1 MRIGLRI
8 DVDTFRG
15 TRLGVPN
22 ICRPLEKHCRNDS
35 ISTFLVLLVFV
46 SLLFLVGLEK
56 RHLWDAD
63 EPRVAGIS
71 AEMARTKDLVVPRLN
86 GRPFIEKPP
95 LYFWA
100 ASTAFRLFGENT
112 YVARLISALSATF
125 CVVIIFLL
133 ALSMNFSTRGAFM
146 SGFVLAT
153 SAGFWSLGRTCLIDM
168 TLCLFITAAMASFY
182 QVVRSARGRVLWY
195 IIFVFSMGCAVL
207 TKGLIGLAIP
217 VSAIVVWLILEKE
230 FSWRRWFALLTCIIL
245 CCIPYLVWLWLLYI
259 DMGKDAVY
267 ETFWINNFRR
277 FIGKY
282 PQHLAPFYYYLTKF
296 PAKFLPW
303 TFFLPLAGFLVIR
316 QARKRDKT
324 NPSIFIL
331 IWFAVPFVMLS
342 VAAAKRGLYLLPIYP
357 AASLAVGYT
366 VDMVLSDKDKQT
378 AWFDIPSSILAG
390 IAVITPLVFLG
401 FCFYFHQPFIIQALF
416 SIPGTILGL
425 WAYHLLTKKDMNR
438 FFQMLV
444 PAFLLIFLSFDMA
457 ILPSFNPKE
466 SFEPLFKY
474 ANDLR
479 SEGAQLGIL
488 LPTECLDGA
497 AAFYLGECIPRFE
510 NLEAAQEFLN
520 SGKEKMVITREENIE
535 KDQDICI
542 INSFNIDNK
551 NVIIFA
557 AKTFAKDKQ

>member
-1 MRIGLRI
+1 MKFDLRV
-8 DVDTFRG
+8 DLDTFRG
-15 TRLGVPN
+15 TWLRVSKVCRLM
-22 ICRPLEKHCRNDS
+22 EKNCRNDS
-35 ISTFLVLLVFV
+35 ILTFLVLLVFAG
-46 SLLFLVGLEK
+46 LLFLVGLEK
-56 RHLWDAD
+56 RHLWDTD

-112 YVARLISALSATF
+112 YVARLISALSAIL

-153 SAGFWSLGRTCLIDM
+153 SAGFWSIGRTCLIDM

-182 QVVRSARGRVLWY
+182 QVVRSEQGRIFWY

-207 TKGLIGLAIP
+207 TKGLVGLAIP
-217 VSAIVVWLILEKE
+217 VSAIVVWLILEKD
-230 FSWRRWFALLTCIIL
+230 FSLRRWFALLSCIIL
-245 CCIPYLVWLWLLYI
+245 CSIPYLVWLWLLNI

-267 ETFWINNFRR
+267 ETFWVNNFGR
-277 FIGKY
+277 FTGNY

-303 TFFLPLAGFLVIR
+303 TFFLPLAGFLVVR

-331 IWFAVPFVMLS
+331 TWFVVTFILLS

-357 AASLAVGYT
+357 SASLAVGYT
-366 VDMVLSDKDKQT
+366 MDIVLSNKEKPT
-378 AWFDIPSSILAG
+378 VWFNIPSSILAG

-401 FCFYFHQPFIIQALF
+401 ICFYFHQPFVTLALV
-416 SIPGTILGL
+416 SIPGIILGL
-425 WAYHLLTKKDMNR
+425 WAYHLLMKKNMIR

-457 ILPSFNPKE
+457 IQPIFNPKE

-497 AAFYLGECIPRFE
+497 AVFYLGECIPRFNSLKE
-510 NLEAAQEFLN
+510 AQEFLN
-520 SGKEKMVITREENIE
+520 SGENKMVITREENIE
-535 KDQDICI
+535 KNNNIHI

-551 NVIIFA
+551 NVVIFT
-557 AKTFAKDKQ
+557 AKTFAKDQ